1 MSARGPLPRLALG
14 LLFLVAAALAVVGG
28 VAIRGTGLVAVL
40 LAAVVAG
47 CVAAGMAREAAP
59 VNPRQAGFEA
69 ACRAVGWTVGGLL
82 VVSGAGAVAG
92 AGAAGLVVLVGAAAL
107 VVRAVL
113 ARRRGRQP
121 STVVPFPGPSGSTA
135 GPGWPA
141 DLTVAELGR
150 AWVRSSAALSA
161 TRDPVAR
168 ARLVSRRQQALDE
181 LERRDPDGFARWL
194 AAGATIDS
202 DPARWVA
209 SEPPSSPA
217 SGSEAA

>member
-1 MSARGPLPRLALG
+1 
-14 LLFLVAAALAVVGG
+14 
-28 VAIRGTGLVAVL
+28 VL

-47 CVAAGMAREAAP
+47 CVAAGTAREAAP
-59 VNPRQAGFEA
+59 DNARQAGFEA

-92 AGAAGLVVLVGAAAL
+92 AGAAGLVVLAGAAGLAT
-107 VVRAVL
+107 RAVL
-113 ARRRGRQP
+113 ARRRGRQA
-121 STVVPFPGPSGSTA
+121 STVIPFPAPSGSAA

-141 DLTVAELGR
+141 ELTVAELGR

-202 DPARWVA
+202 DPARWVTP
-209 SEPPSSPA
+209 PPSSPA